1 VTGRPPRPTAPR
13 LERVAEP
20 SDDQRAVLERA
31 GTRPGAD
38 PLNIFATMVHNRRVA
53 DRVVRL
59 GGAFL
64 GKGTVPEREREV
76 VILRVGHRASAV
88 YEFGQHVLIGKRV
101 GLTDDEIAAL
111 ASNISDHEW
120 SDGDRA
126 LVAMVDDLCADDCVS
141 DTTWA
146 ALAERWTDEQLVE
159 LLFLAGYYRMIS
171 GFLNS
176 AGVQLDEGVPGFP
189 DQRPDEPGR

>member
-1 VTGRPPRPTAPR
+1 MTRPPRPSAPR
-13 LERVAEP
+13 LAPVADPTDE
-20 SDDQRAVLERA
+20 QREVLERA

-53 DRVVRL
+53 NRAVLL

-64 GKGTVPEREREV
+64 GKGTIPEREREI

-88 YEFGQHVLIGKRV
+88 YEFGQHVIIGKRV

-111 ASNISDHEW
+111 GSDDPSHEW
-120 SDGDRA
+120 SDDDRA
-126 LVAMVDDLCADDCVS
+126 LVALADDLCSDDCVS
-141 DTTWA
+141 DTTWS
-146 ALAERWTDEQLVE
+146 ALAQRWSDEQLVE
-159 LLFLAGYYRMIS
+159 LLMLAGYYRMIS

-189 DQRPDEPGR
+189 D

>member
-1 VTGRPPRPTAPR
+1 VSRPPRPDAPR
-13 LERVAEP
+13 IRPVSDPTPEQAE
-20 SDDQRAVLERA
+20 VLERA
-31 GTRPGAD
+31 GTRPERD

-53 DRVVRL
+53 NRAVLL
-59 GGAFL
+59 GAAFINR
-64 GKGTVPEREREV
+64 GTIPEREREV

-88 YEFGQHVLIGKRV
+88 YEFGQHVLIGRRV

-111 ASNISDHEW
+111 ATNVSDHVW
-120 SDGDRA
+120 SDHDRA
-126 LVAMVDDLCADDCVS
+126 LIAMVDDLCAVDCVS

-159 LLFLAGYYRMIS
+159 LLMLAGYYRMIS

-176 AGVQLDEGVPGFP
+176 AGVQLDDGVPGFP
-189 DQRPDEPGR
+189 DQPGGGADR

>member
-1 VTGRPPRPTAPR
+1 MSRSPRPSSPR
-13 LERVAEP
+13 LAPVTDPTPEQAE
-20 SDDQRAVLERA
+20 VLEKA
-31 GTRPGAD
+31 GTRPGQD

-53 DRVVRL
+53 NRAVVL

-64 GKGTVPEREREV
+64 NRGTIPEREREV

-101 GLTDDEIAAL
+101 GLTDEEISAL
-111 ASNISDHEW
+111 ATNVSDHEW

-126 LVAMVDDLCADDCVS
+126 LIAMVDDLCADDCVS
-141 DTTWA
+141 DTTWE
-146 ALAERWTDEQLVE
+146 ALASHWNDEQLVE
-159 LLFLAGYYRMIS
+159 LLMLAGYYRMIS

-176 AGVQLDEGVPGFP
+176 AGVQLDDGVPGFP
-189 DQRPDEPGR
+189 E

>member
-1 VTGRPPRPTAPR
+1 MTDRPSRPEAPR
-13 LERVAEP
+13 LLPVTDPTDE
-20 SDDQRAVLERA
+20 QREVLERA
-31 GTRPGAD
+31 GTRPGGR

-64 GKGTVPEREREV
+64 GKGTIPDREREI

-88 YEFGQHVLIGKRV
+88 YEFGQHVLIGRRA

-111 ASNISDHEW
+111 ASDDGDHPW
-120 SDGDRA
+120 SDDDRA

-141 DTTWA
+141 DATWG
-146 ALAERWTDEQLVE
+146 ALRGRWTDEQLVE

-176 AGVQLDEGVPGFP
+176 AGVVRDDGVPGFP
-189 DQRPDEPGR
+189 D